1 MIKIKY
7 SKKKILVIGGAGYIG
22 RKFCQLFCNKYSID
36 VIDNFW
42 FSKKKIPNVNTF
54 NGDIHKFNYDN
65 LIKKNY
71 HSVLILSGLSNDPM
85 ANLSPDLNFKN
96 NNYAIS
102 NLLFSLSKSKIRKI
116 IFGSSCSVYGNTKG
130 KIATEKTD
138 IKVEYPYGISKYLM
152 DMFIEVLN
160 KSNNSPSFY
169 SLRQGTVCGFG
180 PRMRFDLVVN
190 KMIKDAILYKKIHTI
205 DKNIWRPILDISDAC
220 AVYDKIINNKVP
232 KGIYN
237 VYSYN
242 ITVDQIAKK
251 IQKFLYSK
259 GLFVKI
265 VKNFK
270 VKEKRNYK
278 VSRKKIEKYIK
289 FEFKTIDDTITD
301 IYNNIINLNDLES
314 EKYLNIYHFKKKFK
328 I

>member
-1 MIKIKY
+1 
-7 SKKKILVIGGAGYIG
+7 
-22 RKFCQLFCNKYSID
+22 
-36 VIDNFW
+36 
-42 FSKKKIPNVNTF
+42 
-54 NGDIHKFNYDN
+54 
-65 LIKKNY
+65 
-71 HSVLILSGLSNDPM
+71 
-85 ANLSPDLNFKN
+85 
-96 NNYAIS
+96 
-102 NLLFSLSKSKIRKI
+102 
-116 IFGSSCSVYGNTKG
+116 
-130 KIATEKTD
+130 
-138 IKVEYPYGISKYLM
+138 
-152 DMFIEVLN
+152 MFIEVLN

-301 IYNNIINLNDLES
+301 IYDNIINWNDLES

>member
-1 MIKIKY
+1 M
-7 SKKKILVIGGAGYIG
+7 L
-22 RKFCQLFCNKYSID
+22 
-36 VIDNFW
+36 
-42 FSKKKIPNVNTF
+42 
-54 NGDIHKFNYDN
+54 
-65 LIKKNY
+65 
-71 HSVLILSGLSNDPM
+71 
-85 ANLSPDLNFKN
+85 
-96 NNYAIS
+96 
-102 NLLFSLSKSKIRKI
+102 
-116 IFGSSCSVYGNTKG
+116 
-130 KIATEKTD
+130 
-138 IKVEYPYGISKYLM
+138 
-152 DMFIEVLN
+152 IEVLN
-160 KSNNSPSFY
+160 KSNNSTSFY

-242 ITVDQIAKK
+242 ISVDQIAKK